1 MTPQQSEVADAIAAG
16 IARRDLAAYLRISR
30 EAVDGRLHHMRRAF
44 GVDTYEQLCDLLRVR
59 RPHANHTIEAARKK
73 PRQWFN
79 V

>member
-1 MTPQQSEVADAIAAG
+1 MTPQQSEVADAIVAG
-16 IARRDLAAYLRISR
+16 VPRGELAAYLRISR

-44 GVDTYEQLCDLLRVR
+44 GVDTYEQLCHLLRER
-59 RPHANHTIEAARKK
+59 RPHANNTIEAARKK